1 MLYRTFIRGTASET
15 RMPLTQQMNVLRV
28 FLASPSNLE
37 DERKATKEMVDRL
50 NLTIRE
56 SGWTVALLGWED
68 RPPGF
73 GRPQAQINA
82 DVDACDL
89 FLGVL
94 WRRWGSP
101 SGEFKSGFEE
111 EFERAISRRKRSASP
126 EIWIYFKRVEDTS
139 DPGEQLQQVLAFR
152 KKLEQQ
158 RELLFKEFDDTSEWA
173 MVCHD
178 ALLSYVLKRV
188 FPGGIP
194 EVQST
199 ASTTAPSRPGG
210 AMQTRLSDTEQGL
223 PEQLSRVSVAI
234 GDAAK
239 EPGSAQFN
247 AQLLALGDVDLVRL
261 HLLGASLMYEG
272 VSQDILS
279 NHAANLVYRHRN
291 ALGTLTGVERRLA
304 LSSLLREGNQN
315 VPGWYWVRDMSDE
328 RVSQWLEDVAMVHP
342 DEDVRM
348 STLNLLSS
356 RPDLPGMTRTNEL
369 VDAALCQPSDEM
381 RTAALTYADRF
392 GDSGTADIIVSR
404 IRDIPETLKQKAIV
418 AIDRILARQDPIL
431 ALDRLLKTSSEPDGG
446 LLTLIRESSDQL
458 DDARLHRILVHK
470 SSALRVMAAE
480 GLAGK
485 DLLTAEE
492 AKTLLGDSE
501 VRVRAIGIRRLI
513 ALGERPTAGNI
524 RELLADDSK
533 AQTRTLFAMSLGAQ
547 NTSSDDLVEELFS
560 TLSYDE
566 LIPLVSWFSQ
576 DGRIAYKVLGL
587 MHFDRFGDKVRTD
600 MADRFATFYEAE
612 KYALPAKY
620 RALLDEQIQVESGA
634 SEAAITAAVEDLV
647 EKTVGRTDLDDFIRS
662 TFMSAGLA
670 ALAKNGSVNDLP
682 IARQHLDSKDSASI
696 KAALEMVAKFGND
709 ADFEPLLDLAAREY
723 GDIAKRAAK
732 TALALSADRWIR
744 AKQYVEREAMPFLR
758 VGIDALGEHTEFP
771 SRWLELVPYLF
782 VGNASVRL
790 ATAKLLCS
798 RLEDGDLVRLL
809 NQCLE
814 EETYYYDVVA
824 ALDRSIYG
832 PTAWRST

>member
-1 MLYRTFIRGTASET
+1 
-15 RMPLTQQMNVLRV
+15 MPLTQQMNVLRV
-28 FLASPSNLE
+28 FLASPSDLE

-50 NLTIRE
+50 NLTIRAA
-56 SGWTVALLGWED
+56 GWTVELLGWED
-68 RPPGF
+68 RLPGF

-82 DVDACDL
+82 AVDACDL

-101 SGEFKSGFEE
+101 SGKFKSGFEE
-111 EFERAISRRKRSASP
+111 EFERAISRRKRSESP

-152 KKLEQQ
+152 KKLEQR

-173 MVCHD
+173 TVCHD

-188 FPGGIP
+188 FPGVIP

-223 PEQLSRVSVAI
+223 PEQLSRVFVAI

-247 AQLLALGDVDLVRL
+247 AQLVALGDVDLVRL

-404 IRDIPETLKQKAIV
+404 IRDIPETFKREAIV
-418 AIDRILARQDPIL
+418 AIGRILARQDPNL

-446 LLTLIRESSDQL
+446 LLTLIRESSDQP

-480 GLAGK
+480 RLAGK

-492 AKTLLGDSE
+492 AKALLGDSE

-533 AQTRTLFAMSLGAQ
+533 AQTRTFLAMSLGAQ
-547 NTSSDDLVEELFS
+547 NTISSHDLVEELFS

-600 MADRFATFYEAE
+600 MADRFATFHEAE
-612 KYALPAKY
+612 KHAMKQTMLREGHGKII
-620 RALLDEQIQVESGA
+620 DKQIQPEGAALDVASTAIEAVAEKMFEEWADNLDNFITSGF
-634 SEAAITAAVEDLV
+634 V
-647 EKTVGRTDLDDFIRS
+647 
-662 TFMSAGLA
+662 SAGLA

-682 IARQHLDSKDSASI
+682 IARQHLDSKDSASR

-709 ADFEPLLDLAAREY
+709 ADVEPLLALAAREY
-723 GDIAKRAAK
+723 GDIAERAAK

-832 PTAWRST
+832 PTAWRSI

>member
-1 MLYRTFIRGTASET
+1 MGDGLPRCSLELRAQASISGRNSGGT
-15 RMPLTQQMNVLRV
+15 
-28 FLASPSNLE
+28 
-37 DERKATKEMVDRL
+37 VDRQH
-50 NLTIRE
+50 N
-56 SGWTVALLGWED
+56 SAVSS
-68 RPPGF
+68 
-73 GRPQAQINA
+73 
-82 DVDACDL
+82 
-89 FLGVL
+89 
-94 WRRWGSP
+94 WRRYANSP
-101 SGEFKSGFEE
+101 I
-111 EFERAISRRKRSASP
+111 RHR
-126 EIWIYFKRVEDTS
+126 T
-139 DPGEQLQQVLAFR
+139 
-152 KKLEQQ
+152 
-158 RELLFKEFDDTSEWA
+158 
-173 MVCHD
+173 
-178 ALLSYVLKRV
+178 
-188 FPGGIP
+188 
-194 EVQST
+194 
-199 ASTTAPSRPGG
+199 
-210 AMQTRLSDTEQGL
+210 GL